1 MLLLFH
7 SLTDTGH
14 VSHVCGKL
22 KLVSLSLNTTEI
34 YAPTLMLGMLKPGL
48 KVMLYSLPANT
59 FMNLPLRSAL
69 GTSKFSFTSV
79 WTGDELARGP
89 APNSASPVM
98 SRESF
103 LLLEPHFRSLLT
115 SSFLSVP
122 SRLTWTLLSSRKLGL
137 SHLFFQVIVVVR
149 DLPLER
155 VWVVVNLLSV
165 MVKSPLP
172 S

>member
-1 MLLLFH
+1 MGRLQALHDDVGRQTSREKSLQSRYAQLSYFLLFH
-7 SLTDTGH
+7 SLTVTGH

-22 KLVSLSLNTTEI
+22 KLVSLSSLNTTEI

-98 SRESF
+98 SSDSF

-115 SSFLSVP
+115 L
-122 SRLTWTLLSSRKLGL
+122 
-137 SHLFFQVIVVVR
+137 
-149 DLPLER
+149 
-155 VWVVVNLLSV
+155 
-165 MVKSPLP
+165 
-172 S
+172 